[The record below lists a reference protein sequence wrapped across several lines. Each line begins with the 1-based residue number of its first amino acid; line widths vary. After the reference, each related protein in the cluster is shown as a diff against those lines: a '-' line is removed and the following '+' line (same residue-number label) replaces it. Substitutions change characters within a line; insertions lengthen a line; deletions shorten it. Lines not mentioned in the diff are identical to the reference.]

1 MPAGGLYLARHGQ
14 TAYNLERRFQGHL
27 PVPLDETGRAQAA
40 ALAEA
45 VAEVAPLTLVCSGLA
60 RAQETAGIVGARVG
74 LEPVVDR
81 RFDET
86 DAGDWTDRPFADVI
100 AEDPDGFG
108 RFVALDPGWGFPGGE
123 SFAGQAERVL
133 AGVEDWRAR
142 AQEAGPVVVVCHGVT
157 IRLALIGLGGE
168 APPVPDNGSLVAL

>member
-27 PVPLDETGRAQAA
+27 PVPLDATGRAQAA

-45 VAEVAPLTLVCSGLA
+45 VAEVAPATLVCSGLA

-100 AEDPDGFG
+100 AEDPGGFG
-108 RFVALDPGWGFPGGE
+108 RFVALDPAWGFPGGE
-123 SFAGQAERVL
+123 SFAGQTERVL
-133 AGVEDWRAR
+133 AGLEDWRGRAR
-142 AQEAGPVVVVCHGVT
+142 EAGPVVVVCHGVT
-157 IRLALIGLGGE
+157 IRLALIALGDE
-168 APPVPDNGSLVAL
+168 DPPVPDNGSLVAL

>member
-14 TAYNLERRFQGHL
+14 TAYNLGRRFQGHL
-27 PVPLDETGRAQAA
+27 PVPLDETGRTQAA

-45 VAEVAPLTLVCSGLA
+45 VADVAPVTLVCSGLA

-108 RFVALDPGWGFPGGE
+108 RFVALDPAWAFPGGE
-123 SFAGQAERVL
+123 SFAGQTERVL

-142 AQEAGPVVVVCHGVT
+142 AQESGPIVVVCHGVT
-157 IRLALIGLGGE
+157 IRLALLALRGE
-168 APPVPDNGSLVAL
+168 DPMAPGNGSLVAL